1 MTATINNVARQ
12 TLTEMAYDE
21 ILKAIETGLLKA
33 GEKINESNLAKNLGI
48 SRFPVREALRS
59 LQKIGLV
66 TFEPFKGVRVTPVT
80 NAHMQDIL
88 QVHFSLE
95 EMGLRLMMQ
104 NLTPERIA
112 VLENC
117 IQGMRLSANPVDLIN
132 ADLGFHQAIC
142 TFSGNAPL
150 LMTWLPLASHM
161 RVCLHAGVPM
171 FENRDD
177 FIQAHAVLLEKIKS
191 GDVEQTLTAM
201 RGHYNF
207 RIEKLIAAPELEL
220 TVS

>member
-21 ILKAIETGLLKA
+21 ILRAIETGLLKA

-66 TFEPFKGVRVTPVT
+66 TFESFKGVRVTQVT
-80 NAHMQDIL
+80 NAHMKDIL

-95 EMGLRLMMQ
+95 EMSLRLMMEK
-104 NLTPERIA
+104 LTPERISI
-112 VLENC
+112 LERC
-117 IQGMRLSANPVDLIN
+117 IQGMRLSTNTVDLIN

-142 TFSGNAPL
+142 TFSGNVPL
-150 LMTWLPLASHM
+150 LTTWLPLASHI
-161 RVCLHAGVPM
+161 RVCMHAGVPL
-171 FENRDD
+171 FEDRDD
-177 FIQAHAVLLEKIKS
+177 FIQAHAGLLEMIKT
-191 GDVEQTLTAM
+191 GDVERALTAM
-201 RGHYNF
+201 RGHYHF
-207 RIEKLIAAPELEL
+207 RIERLTVAPELEL
-220 TVS
+220 TAS